1 MNTEKKAYTL
11 AVLVEDTPGVLSQVA
26 RLFSRKGYNIESICS
41 GPGLEPG
48 TTRISVV
55 AYVDEQTVHQLATQL
70 SKLLLVISV
79 DVLEGGETAVQREL
93 ILIKVKAETRDAR
106 EDIIQITNVFRGNIV
121 DFGHNT
127 LVLAV
132 VGAAEKIKAILNLLD
147 DYGILETARTGMVAL
162 ERGQKTIYDQNKLKE
177 EYNYGK
183 NVL

>member
-1 MNTEKKAYTL
+1 MNSEKKAYTL
-11 AVLVEDTPGVLSQVA
+11 SVLVEDTPGVLSQVA

-41 GPGLEPG
+41 GPGIEPG

-55 AYVDEQTVHQLATQL
+55 ALVDEKTVRQLATQL

-79 DVLEGGETAVQREL
+79 DILEGESAVQREL
-93 ILIKVKAETRDAR
+93 VLIKVKAETTDAR
-106 EDIIQITNVFRGNIV
+106 ESIIQITNVFRGNIV
-121 DFGHNT
+121 DFGTDT
-127 LVLAV
+127 LIIAV
-132 VGAAEKIKAILNLLD
+132 VGAVEKTNAILRLLG

-162 ERGQKTIYDQNKLKE
+162 ERGSNTIYDQNKLKE

>member
-11 AVLVEDTPGVLSQVA
+11 SILVEDTPGVLSQVA
-26 RLFSRKGYNIESICS
+26 RLFSRKGYNIESICA
-41 GPGLEPG
+41 GPADTG

-55 AYVDEQTVHQLATQL
+55 TIGDEAMIRQIAPQL

-79 DVLEGGETAVQREL
+79 DVLQGEDSIQREL
-93 ILIKVKAETRDAR
+93 VLVKVKAETRDAR

-121 DFGHNT
+121 DFGSNT
-127 LVLAV
+127 LIIAV
-132 VGAAEKIKAILNLLD
+132 VGAAEKIKAMLKLLG
-147 DYGILETARTGMVAL
+147 DYGILETAHTGMVAL
-162 ERGQKTIYDQNKLKE
+162 ERGQNTIYDQNKLKE

>member
-1 MNTEKKAYTL
+1 MSNEKKAYTL
-11 AVLVEDTPGVLSQVA
+11 SVLVEDTPGVLSQVA

-41 GPGLEPG
+41 GPGMEPG

-55 AYVDEQTVHQLATQL
+55 AIVDEETVHQLATQL

-79 DVLEGGETAVQREL
+79 DVLEGETSIQREL
-93 ILIKVKAETRDAR
+93 VLIKVKAETTDAR
-106 EDIIQITNVFRGNIV
+106 ESIIQITNVFRANIV
-121 DFGHNT
+121 DFGTDT
-127 LVLAV
+127 LIIAV
-132 VGAAEKIKAILNLLD
+132 VGAAEKTKAILKLLS

-162 ERGQKTIYDQNKLKE
+162 ERGANTIYDQNKLKE

>member
-11 AVLVEDTPGVLSQVA
+11 SILVEDTPGVLSQVA

-41 GPGLEPG
+41 GPGLGAG
-48 TTRISVV
+48 TTRIAVV
-55 AYVDEQTVHQLATQL
+55 TIGDEAMIHQIATQL

-79 DVLEGGETAVQREL
+79 DVLQGEDSIQREL
-93 ILIKVKAETRDAR
+93 VLVKVKAESRDAR
-106 EDIIQITNVFRGNIV
+106 ESILQIVDVFRANIV
-121 DFGHNT
+121 DFGTNT
-127 LVLAV
+127 LIIAV
-132 VGAAEKIKAILNLLD
+132 VGAAEKIKAMLRLLD
-147 DYGILETARTGMVAL
+147 EYGILETARTGMVAL

>member
-11 AVLVEDTPGVLSQVA
+11 SVLVEDTPGVLSQVA

-41 GPGLEPG
+41 GPGLSAG

-55 AYVDEQTVHQLATQL
+55 TIGDEAMIHQIATQL

-79 DVLEGGETAVQREL
+79 DVLQGEDSIQREL
-93 ILIKVKAETRDAR
+93 VLVKVKAESRDAR
-106 EDIIQITNVFRGNIV
+106 ESILQIVDVFRANIV
-121 DFGHNT
+121 DFGTNT
-127 LVLAV
+127 LIIAV
-132 VGAAEKIKAILNLLD
+132 VGAAEKIKAILRLLD
-147 DYGILETARTGMVAL
+147 EYGILETARTGMVAL

>member
-11 AVLVEDTPGVLSQVA
+11 SILVEDTPGVLSQVA

-41 GPGLEPG
+41 GPGLGAG

-55 AYVDEQTVHQLATQL
+55 TIGDEAMIHQIATQL

-79 DVLEGGETAVQREL
+79 DVLQGEDSIQREL
-93 ILIKVKAETRDAR
+93 VLVKVKAESRDAR
-106 EDIIQITNVFRGNIV
+106 ESILQIVDVFRANIV
-121 DFGHNT
+121 DFGTNT
-127 LVLAV
+127 LIIAV
-132 VGAAEKIKAILNLLD
+132 VGAAEKIKAMLKLLD
-147 DYGILETARTGMVAL
+147 EYGILETARTGMVAL

>member
-1 MNTEKKAYTL
+1 MNLEKKAYTL
-11 AVLVEDTPGVLSQVA
+11 SVLVEDTPGVLSQVA

-41 GPGLEPG
+41 GPGIEPG

-55 AYVDEQTVHQLATQL
+55 ALVDEKTVRQLATQL

-79 DVLEGGETAVQREL
+79 DVLEGETAVQREL
-93 ILIKVKAETRDAR
+93 VLIKVKAETTDAR
-106 EDIIQITNVFRGNIV
+106 ESIIQITNVFRGNIV
-121 DFGHNT
+121 DFGTDT
-127 LVLAV
+127 LIIAV
-132 VGAAEKIKAILNLLD
+132 VGATEKTNAILRLLG

-162 ERGQKTIYDQNKLKE
+162 ERGSNTIYDQNKLKE

>member
-11 AVLVEDTPGVLSQVA
+11 SVLVEDTPGVLSQVA

-41 GPGLEPG
+41 GPGLSAG

-55 AYVDEQTVHQLATQL
+55 TIGDEAMIHQIATQL

-79 DVLEGGETAVQREL
+79 DVLQGEDSIQREL
-93 ILIKVKAETRDAR
+93 VLVKVKAESRDAR
-106 EDIIQITNVFRGNIV
+106 ESILQIVDVFRANIV
-121 DFGHNT
+121 DFGTNT
-127 LVLAV
+127 LIIAV
-132 VGAAEKIKAILNLLD
+132 VGAAEKIKAMLRLLD
-147 DYGILETARTGMVAL
+147 EYGILETARTGMVAL

>member
-1 MNTEKKAYTL
+1 MNSEKKAYTL
-11 AVLVEDTPGVLSQVA
+11 SVLVEDTPGVLSQVA

-41 GPGLEPG
+41 GPGIEPG

-55 AYVDEQTVHQLATQL
+55 ALVDEKTVRQLATQL

-79 DVLEGGETAVQREL
+79 DILEGESAVQREL
-93 ILIKVKAETRDAR
+93 VLIKVKAETTDAR
-106 EDIIQITNVFRGNIV
+106 ESIIQITNVFRGNIV
-121 DFGHNT
+121 DFGTDT
-127 LVLAV
+127 LIIAV
-132 VGAAEKIKAILNLLD
+132 VGAIEKTNAILRLLG

-162 ERGQKTIYDQNKLKE
+162 ERGSNTIYDQNKLKE

>member
-1 MNTEKKAYTL
+1 MNLEKKAYTL
-11 AVLVEDTPGVLSQVA
+11 SVLVEDTPGVLSQVA

-41 GPGLEPG
+41 GPGIEPG

-55 AYVDEQTVHQLATQL
+55 ALVDEKTVHQLATQL

-79 DVLEGGETAVQREL
+79 DILEGETAVQREL
-93 ILIKVKAETRDAR
+93 VLIKVKAETTDAR
-106 EDIIQITNVFRGNIV
+106 ESIIQITNVFRGNIV
-121 DFGHNT
+121 DFGTDT
-127 LVLAV
+127 LIIAV
-132 VGAAEKIKAILNLLD
+132 VGAIEKTNAILRLLG

-162 ERGQKTIYDQNKLKE
+162 ERGSNTIYDQNKLKE